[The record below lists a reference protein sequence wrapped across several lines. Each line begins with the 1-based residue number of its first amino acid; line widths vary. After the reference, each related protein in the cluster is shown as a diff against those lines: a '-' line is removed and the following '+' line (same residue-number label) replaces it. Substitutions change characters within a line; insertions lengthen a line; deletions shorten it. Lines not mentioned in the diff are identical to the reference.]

1 MQRIHDER
9 RGHRTSGDLG
19 GPTARGG
26 PRGLRPVRGEGSG
39 GVPRNRGLRSARR
52 AVTERA
58 DRRDASVLAAFE
70 TRLRRAL
77 ELLDAPDSAFNI
89 AERAIAE
96 MVPDAEMNTQLLP
109 TLQRLLKDKDAL
121 SSMRQAMQI
130 IATPDASLA
139 IAKQLHDLVLP
150 SASEGNRRENKPC

>member
-1 MQRIHDER
+1 
-9 RGHRTSGDLG
+9 
-19 GPTARGG
+19 
-26 PRGLRPVRGEGSG
+26 
-39 GVPRNRGLRSARR
+39 
-52 AVTERA
+52 
-58 DRRDASVLAAFE
+58 
-70 TRLRRAL
+70 
-77 ELLDAPDSAFNI
+77 
-89 AERAIAE
+89 